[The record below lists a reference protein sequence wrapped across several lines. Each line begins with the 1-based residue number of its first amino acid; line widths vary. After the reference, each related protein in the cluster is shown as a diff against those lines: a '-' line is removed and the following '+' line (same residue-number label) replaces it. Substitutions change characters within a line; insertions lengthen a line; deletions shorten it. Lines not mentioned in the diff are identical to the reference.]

1 MCENSFESIP
11 NLISTCG
18 RIALKRFRIFRLSF
32 LPFPVVTPQTL
43 PTINLIMDHL
53 CEVKPP
59 PQLNYAICFNTLWQH
74 QYWSMLSDQH
84 LVVLS
89 LYNVLFQKN
98 LTTSDEL
105 THFAWILSS
114 RFQLRLNHQLYLQL
128 LSIELLSINFKHIH
142 HHRVYNV
149 TKIDPDKEWVRK
161 HEGSRHS
168 WY

>member
-1 MCENSFESIP
+1 MWQNSFEAIQNFP
-11 NLISTCG
+11 ALVFTISRG
-18 RIALKRFRIFRLSF
+18 NAADSSYNQSDYGSSVR
-32 LPFPVVTPQTL
+32 
-43 PTINLIMDHL
+43 
-53 CEVKPP
+53 VKPP

-74 QYWSMLSDQH
+74 QYWWMLSDQH

-98 LTTSDEL
+98 LTTSDES

-114 RFQLRLNHQLYLQL
+114 RFQLRLNHQLYLRL

-161 HEGSRHS
+161 HEGSRHR